1 MKQKR
6 GWLWVTSGILLAV
19 LAGLL
24 TFQLVNELTISAKL
38 TEDSEVPTVTA
49 VVAVQ
54 KIPAFSLVKEGAVV
68 LKKIPANLVPED
80 YAASLE
86 DVVGKLT
93 TERIAP
99 GEMVLNYHLLEPTD
113 PESPVIYRM
122 EPDQVLVAIP
132 ASSLLGQIGML
143 SVGAHIDLA
152 YTGEF
157 NFDNRVKASAQVGDV
172 QTTFLSLQNLEVKG
186 LIKQATADEAKG
198 LLTPRAILLAVSPQE
213 ALIIKYLVDAGGPLD
228 LFLRAPGNE
237 ALVPVAPVDEEFLI
251 DYFQLDS
258 VGGSTA
264 YNNYRANSSQLAAP
278 DNDSANKTQ
287 DGDSQ

>member
-38 TEDSEVPTVTA
+38 TEDNEVPTVTA

-54 KIPAFSLVKEGAVV
+54 KIPAFSLIEEGTVV
-68 LKKIPANLVPED
+68 LKNIPANLVPED

-93 TERIAP
+93 TELIAP

-113 PESPVIYRM
+113 PDSPVIYRM
-122 EPDQVLVAIP
+122 ESDQVLVAIP

-157 NFDNRVKASAQVGDV
+157 DFNSQVNAAARENV

-186 LIKQATADEAKG
+186 LIKQATPDERKG
-198 LLTPRAILLAVSPQE
+198 ILTPRAILLAVSPQE

-228 LFLRAPGNE
+228 LFLRAPGNQ
-237 ALVPVAPVDEEFLI
+237 AFVPVAPVDEEFLI

-258 VGGSTA
+258 VGGATA
-264 YNNYRANSSQLAAP
+264 YRNYRTTVSQSEQTN
-278 DNDSANKTQ
+278 NDSANEQK
-287 DGDSQ
+287 DKASQ